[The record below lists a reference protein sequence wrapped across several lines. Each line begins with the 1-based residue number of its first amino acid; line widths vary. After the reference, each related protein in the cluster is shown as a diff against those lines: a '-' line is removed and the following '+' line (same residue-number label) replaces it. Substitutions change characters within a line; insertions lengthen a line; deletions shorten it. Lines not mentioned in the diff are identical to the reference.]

1 MKMNNN
7 VSQDA
12 AAMAGEGSNAGSKV
26 LTKKDLNRCGWRWCM
41 SVNGFNYE
49 TQLAPSVVFA
59 EADAL
64 KKIYGDDD
72 EGYRKSLENAGRYF
86 NCTPPVTG
94 FLLGAGLAIEEEGK
108 TEALGAVQDLK
119 VGLMGS
125 LSGIGD
131 AILWVMIPTIFG
143 SMAAYMAQEGNP
155 VGGIIFALVMLVC
168 SLGLKVKS
176 WGWGYKFGS
185 ALITTLADKIAALSE
200 AMSVLGLTVV
210 GALIPSVIKIAT
222 PLAITVGDASFGLQ
236 EQLFDKILV
245 GFLPIVVTAIVYA
258 LLKKKVSTNVI
269 ILGIIVVSWLGAAF
283 GFLG

>member
-1 MKMNNN
+1 MSN
-7 VSQDA
+7 DA
-12 AAMAGEGSNAGSKV
+12 IKPAEGKV
-26 LTKKDLNRCGWRWCM
+26 LTQEDLDKCGRRWCM

-72 EGYRKSLENAGRYF
+72 EGYRKSLANAGRYF
-86 NCTPPVTG
+86 NATPPVSG

-108 TEALGAVQDLK
+108 TAALDAVQDLK

-125 LSGIGD
+125 ISGIGD
-131 AILWVMIPTIFG
+131 ALLWVMLPTIFG

-155 VGGIIFALVMLVC
+155 LGAIIFALVM
-168 SLGLKVKS
+168 SLGLKIKS

-185 ALITTLADKIAALSE
+185 AIITTLADKVAALSE

-210 GALIPSVIKIAT
+210 GALVPTVIKIST
-222 PLAITVGDASFGLQ
+222 PLAVTIGDASFGLQ
-236 EQLFDKILV
+236 EQLFDKILT
-245 GFLPIVVTAIVYA
+245 GFLPIVATVVVYQ
-258 LLKKKVSTNVI
+258 LMKKKVSTNVLI
-269 ILGIIVVSWLGAAF
+269 IGIIVVSWVCAAF
-283 GFLG
+283 GILG

>member
-1 MKMNNN
+1 MSNDTIQ
-7 VSQDA
+7 QD
-12 AAMAGEGSNAGSKV
+12 GKV
-26 LTKKDLNRCGWRWCM
+26 LTKKDLDKCGRRFCM

-49 TQLAPSVVFA
+49 TQMAPSVVFA

-86 NCTPPVTG
+86 NATPPVCG

-108 TEALGAVQDLK
+108 TDALAAVQDLK

-125 LSGIGD
+125 ISGIGD
-131 AILWVMIPTIFG
+131 ALLWVMLPTIFG

-155 VGGIIFALVMLVC
+155 MGGIIFALVMLVC
-168 SLGLKVKS
+168 SLGLKIKS
-176 WGWGYKFGS
+176 WNWGYKFGA
-185 ALITTLADKIAALSE
+185 ALITSLADRVAALSE

-210 GALIPSVIKIAT
+210 GALIPSVIKVST
-222 PLAITVGDASFGLQ
+222 PLALSIGEVSFGLQ

-245 GFLPIVVTAIVYA
+245 GFLPIVATAIVYA
-258 LLKKKVSTNVI
+258 LVKRKVSTNLI
-269 ILGIIVVSWLGAAF
+269 ILGIIVVSWICAAF
-283 GFLG
+283 GILA